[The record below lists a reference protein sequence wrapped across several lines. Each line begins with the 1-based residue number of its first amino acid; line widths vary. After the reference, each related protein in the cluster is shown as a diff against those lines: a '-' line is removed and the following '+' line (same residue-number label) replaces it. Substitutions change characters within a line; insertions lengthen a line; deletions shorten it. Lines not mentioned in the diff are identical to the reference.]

1 MSSSSGN
8 PEYNPDTK
16 HHADKLIG
24 LMMSSSRVM
33 VCAMVF
39 SLACLA
45 LPAMP
50 PASANDG
57 GILYVPSAATI
68 ASHCPSSCG
77 DINISY
83 PFGIGAG
90 CFRQGFQF
98 ELTCNLTT
106 QPPKLFLGNSTTQVT
121 YISIGDSNLV
131 YVPAMFFNGTS
142 MEEYGTNTYNLSWDA
157 PLRVLLSPVII
168 TLSSSL
174 AAISML
180 TCLTL

>member
-1 MSSSSGN
+1 
-8 PEYNPDTK
+8 
-16 HHADKLIG
+16 
-24 LMMSSSRVM
+24 
-33 VCAMVF
+33 MVF
-39 SLACLA
+39 ALACLA

-106 QPPKLFLGNSTTQVT
+106 QPPKLFLGNSTIQIT
-121 YISIGDSNLV
+121 YIYVSTV
-131 YVPAMFFNGTS
+131 YTPAMFFNS
-142 MEEYGTNTYNLSWDA
+142 SLEESGTNTHNISWNA
-157 PLRVLLSPVII
+157 PTKGII
-168 TLSSSL
+168 IPRGITFFFLG
-174 AAISML
+174 
-180 TCLTL
+180 CDFDVDFLTL